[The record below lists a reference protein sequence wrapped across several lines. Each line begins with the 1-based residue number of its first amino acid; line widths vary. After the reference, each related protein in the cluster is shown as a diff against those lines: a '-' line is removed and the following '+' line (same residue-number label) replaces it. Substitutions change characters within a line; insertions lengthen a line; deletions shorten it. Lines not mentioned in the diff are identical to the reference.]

1 MANPVRDLGAP
12 VLELLPHEPTW
23 RDSPVLSQLARYA
36 RDCAIAAA
44 ASDGAALGPD
54 DLEHLAPTDPVH
66 LTRRAALIATWYR
79 FHELDLSRLPPST
92 PPDTQPTFL
101 LLHERRIRE
110 LDRRDYRMLDFIAR
124 GAMLRDVEY
133 VLGGFGYEPR
143 LVLTAWAASRLL
155 VAG

>member
-23 RDSPVLSQLARYA
+23 RDSPVLSHLARYA
-36 RDCAIAAA
+36 RECAIASAA
-44 ASDGAALGPD
+44 NDGPAIGTD
-54 DLEHLAPTDPVH
+54 DLEHLAPTDPVR

-92 PPDTQPTFL
+92 PPDAKPTFL

-110 LDRRDYRMLDFIAR
+110 LERRDYRMLDFIAR
-124 GAMLRDVEY
+124 GAMVRDIHY
-133 VLGGFGYEPR
+133 VLQAFGYEPH
-143 LVLTAWAASRLL
+143 LALAAWAASRLL